1 MAVNKPVAICGIT
14 VEPGDLVLADEV
26 GVCLIPRVCAA
37 DVLARAQRNAAAEQ
51 ARQERIDAGA
61 PVKDLMPKRR

>member
-1 MAVNKPVAICGIT
+1 VAVNKPVAICGIA
-14 VEPGDLVLADEV
+14 VAPGDLVLADEV
-26 GVCLIPRVCAA
+26 GVCFIPRARAA